1 MWEGLEAIPAIIGW
15 GEGGHQMKIN
25 PHSVKDMPTP
35 DLRQQIILMFDKTN
49 YKNTDVSVYHKERRP
64 FNLQTCRR

>member
-1 MWEGLEAIPAIIGW
+1 
-15 GEGGHQMKIN
+15 MKIN